1 MSLTDFAYGPQLNVR
16 FTPSP
21 TGGSHAPA
29 GGLYDIMAGSRG
41 NDGRTADQPPCTS
54 RGPVPGIQRPAEP
67 ANDSKRFR
75 PKGNA
80 IVHEAI
86 VHGKEAELRRIFR
99 RTRSERRMC
108 SVLDVIRRL
117 L

>member
-1 MSLTDFAYGPQLNVR
+1 MSLTDFAYGPQLDVR
-16 FTPSP
+16 FTPLP
-21 TGGSHAPA
+21 ARGSHDPA
-29 GGLYDIMAGSRG
+29 GGLHDIMAGSRDI
-41 NDGRTADQPPCTS
+41 DGRTADQLPCTS
-54 RGPVPGIQRPAEP
+54 RSPVPGIQRPGEP
-67 ANDSKRFR
+67 ANDSMRFR

-80 IVHEAI
+80 MVHEAI
-86 VHGKEAELRRIFR
+86 VHGREAELRRIFR